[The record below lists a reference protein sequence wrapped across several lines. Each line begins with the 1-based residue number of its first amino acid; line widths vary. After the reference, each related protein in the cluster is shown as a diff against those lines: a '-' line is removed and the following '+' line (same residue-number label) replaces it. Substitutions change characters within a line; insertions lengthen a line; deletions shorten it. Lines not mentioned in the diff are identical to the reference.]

1 MVRAELEKREGGNLR
16 QREQLD
22 EGVKAG
28 KHGTSM
34 GSEEEF
40 YSSEMM
46 KAKWRRYLNTKPS
59 LSFIL

>member
-1 MVRAELEKREGGNLR
+1 MRAELEKREEGNLR

-28 KHGTSM
+28 KHGTCM

-46 KAKWRRYLNTKPS
+46 KAR
-59 LSFIL
+59 